1 METRT
6 PGLELLDRILPK
18 SIHSLGA
25 KAEKLY
31 RRHFV
36 LCRWQS
42 LVGQMIAQN
51 VQAVGIEGKTL
62 WLYAENPSWRN
73 EIQMRQLEILQ
84 LVNNCAGE
92 RLVREIRFGKRQQTF
107 SPTDI
112 SGEFGKE
119 EDFHFEKK
127 LRQVN
132 LTEAEL
138 QEIRVQCENVED
150 EELKKH
156 LLRLS
161 IKHQQL
167 AKLKKEKEWHVC
179 KDCSALCPKK
189 ELRCSVCKGKHEAW
203 LRQEVRKVLQ
213 DIPWASYKEVKVNVP
228 ECTTYMLNSQRA
240 SLVQIWAK
248 EARLDQLDTLEAK
261 RLVML
266 YKCLP
271 PQCLTEDI
279 IRKTMYDLRFDLAQ
293 SPKMEKFKPV
303 RRRDY
308 ISSRHGKRADGS
320 FYAEKK
326 IGE

>member
-1 METRT
+1 MEART

-18 SIHSLGA
+18 SIHSLGT

-42 LVGQMIAQN
+42 LVGEMIAQN

-92 RLVREIRFGKRQQTF
+92 RLVREIRFGKRQQKF

-112 SGEFGKE
+112 SGELGNE
-119 EDFHFEKK
+119 EEFHLGKK
-127 LRQVN
+127 LQQVN
-132 LTEAEL
+132 LTEEEL
-138 QEIRVQCENVED
+138 REIRMQCESVED
-150 EELKKH
+150 EALKKQ

-161 IKHQQL
+161 IKHRQL
-167 AKLKKEKEWHVC
+167 VKLRKEREWHAC
-179 KDCSALCPKK
+179 RDCNALCWK
-189 ELRCSVCKGKHEAW
+189 EEIRCTICKGKHEAK

-213 DIPWASYKEVKVNVP
+213 DIPWASYSEIKESVP
-228 ECTTYMLNSQRA
+228 ECTTYMVNSQRA
-240 SLVQIWAK
+240 SLVQLWAK
-248 EARLDQLDTLEAK
+248 EARLDQLDALEAK

-279 IRKTMYDLRFDLAQ
+279 IRRTMYELRFDLAQ
-293 SPKMEKFKPV
+293 PSKGEKFKPI

-308 ISSRHGKRADGS
+308 ISPRHGKRANGLLHT
-320 FYAEKK
+320 EEK